1 MKLYEL
7 CSRLNT
13 LNDIIEVLAE
23 AIRVADKTNKPVEL
37 SLRDGKRAIEY
48 IDNYKNILE
57 HMETDIDYK
66 EGRLHR
72 DSLYRM

>member
-13 LNDIIEVLAE
+13 LNDIIEVFTE
-23 AIRVADKTNKPVEL
+23 AICIADKTNKPVEL
-37 SLRDGKRAIEY
+37 SLRDGKRAMEY

-57 HMETDIDYK
+57 NMETDMDYK
-66 EGRLHR
+66 EGRLHQ

>member
-23 AIRVADKTNKPVEL
+23 AIRIADKTNKPVEL
-37 SLRDGKRAIEY
+37 SLRDGKRVIEY
-48 IDNYKNILE
+48 INNYKTVLE
-57 HMETDIDYK
+57 NMETDMDYK
-66 EGRLHR
+66 EGRLHQ
-72 DSLYRM
+72 DSLYKM